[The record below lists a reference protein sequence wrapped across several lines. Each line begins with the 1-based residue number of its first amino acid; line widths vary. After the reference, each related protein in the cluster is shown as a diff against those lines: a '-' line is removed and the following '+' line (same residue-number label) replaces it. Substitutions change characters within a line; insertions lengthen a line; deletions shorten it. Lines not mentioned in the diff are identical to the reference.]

1 MKIYL
6 LLLAI
11 CLCFNTIAQKK
22 ELSLNESVLQQ
33 YRALAPDKM
42 HGFTWIPSTEKYSF
56 LTDKFTIIQI
66 KSAVDKT
73 FSLKIS
79 ITEVNSVLGAEFRSF
94 YGYSWKNKN
103 VILLHNGNVYYEFD
117 VNSKKGNKIIELDE
131 KAENVDYISDKDA
144 CAYTIQNNLFV
155 RKNGE
160 IIPITSNSDKNIVS
174 GKYIARNEFG
184 ISKGT
189 FWSPETN
196 LLAFYQKDET
206 DVHNYPLLDIEST
219 PGELIS
225 IKYPMAGQKSEKPRV
240 GIYDFRTKKT
250 VFISPRGKID
260 DYLTNLAWTP
270 DEKFI
275 VLVELNRAQN
285 HLWVNVYDA
294 ITGEFV
300 RSLFDEKNEKWV
312 EPENPVFFPS
322 KSSNNFIWI
331 SQRDGFNNLY
341 YYDWSD
347 KLKLQLTKNKFVTKN
362 IVSTINN
369 GSEIVFIATGENPLD
384 MNYYAV
390 NLKGK
395 QRLITKNSGT
405 HTLQIGLDGKWFFDE
420 YSSHSV
426 PSKSLLL
433 NTKGD
438 VISEL
443 LVSTDKLSEYKIG
456 TTEIGSIKADDGT
469 KLYTRLI
476 KPSNFDPTKKYPVMV
491 YVYGGPHAQ
500 MIQNEWLDGSN
511 LWMHW
516 MAEKGYLVFTVD
528 NRGSANRGFEFE
540 SGIHRQLGTIEM
552 EDQLQGVKYL
562 KSLPFVDTARLA
574 VHGWSFGGFM
584 TTSLMLRKPGT
595 FKVGVAGGPVT
606 DWKYYEIM
614 YGERYMDLPEEN
626 IDGYKNASLM
636 NYTKNLK
643 GNLLLIHGTADDVVV
658 MQHNYSLIK
667 QFVEDGIQVDFFPYP
682 MHPHNVMGKDRVHLI
697 EKILTYILKN
707 NN

>member
-1 MKIYL
+1 MKIFLFVLTIL
-6 LLLAI
+6 LSI
-11 CLCFNTIAQKK
+11 NSIAQKK
-22 ELSLNESVLQQ
+22 ELTLSESVLQQ
-33 YRALAPDKM
+33 YRTLGPDKM
-42 HGFTWIPSTEKYSF
+42 HGFQWVPKSNEYSY
-56 LTDKFTIIQI
+56 LIDKFSVLQINSVSDKFFSIQLTI
-66 KSAVDKT
+66 K
-73 FSLKIS
+73 
-79 ITEVNSVLGAEFRSF
+79 EVNTSLGIEMRNF
-94 YGYSWKNKN
+94 YGYSWKKKG
-103 VILLHNGNVYYEFD
+103 VILLRHENDFYEFD
-117 VNSKKGNKIIELDE
+117 VNTKKGVKLLEFDE
-131 KAENVDYISDKDA
+131 KAENLEFVPENNA
-144 CAYTIQNNLFV
+144 LAYTVTNNLYV
-155 RKNGE
+155 QKNGE
-160 IIPITSNSDKNIVS
+160 VIQITNNVDKNIVS
-174 GKYIARNEFG
+174 GKFIARNEFG
-184 ISKGT
+184 ISKGI
-189 FWSPETN
+189 FWSPASN
-196 LLAFYQKDET
+196 FLAFYQKDET
-206 DVHNYPLLDIEST
+206 DVHNYPLLDIEAT

-225 IKYPMAGQKSEKPRV
+225 IKYPMAGQKSEKPRI
-240 GIYDFRTKKT
+240 GIYDFKTKKT
-250 VFISPRGKID
+250 VFIAPRGKSD

-270 DEKFI
+270 DEKFVVI
-275 VLVELNRAQN
+275 VEINRGQN

-294 ITGEFV
+294 YTGEFV
-300 RSLFDEKNEKWV
+300 RSLFDEKNDKWV

-322 KSSNNFIWI
+322 KSSNDFVWI

-347 KLKLQLTKNKFVTKN
+347 KLKLQLTKNQFVTKS
-362 IVSTINN
+362 IVGTIDN
-369 GSEIVFIATGENPLD
+369 GNEIVFQATGENPLD
-384 MNYYAV
+384 MNYFAV
-390 NLKGK
+390 SLKGK

-405 HTLQIGLDGKWFFDE
+405 HSLQIGLDGKFFFDE
-420 YSSHSV
+420 YSSHSI
-426 PSKSLLL
+426 PSKSLIL
-433 NTKGD
+433 NAKGD
-438 VISEL
+438 VYKEL
-443 LVSTDKLSEYKIG
+443 LVSKDKLEDYKIG
-456 TTEIGSIKADDGT
+456 VTEIGSIQAEDGT

-476 KPSNFDPTKKYPVMV
+476 KPSNFDPSKKYPVMV

-528 NRGSANRGFEFE
+528 NRGSANRGFAFE

-626 IDGYKNASLM
+626 VEGYKKASLM

-667 QFVEDGIQVDFFPYP
+667 QFVEDGVQVDFFPYP

>member
-1 MKIYL
+1 MKIFLFVLTIL
-6 LLLAI
+6 LSI
-11 CLCFNTIAQKK
+11 NSIAQKK
-22 ELSLNESVLQQ
+22 ELTLSESVLQQ
-33 YRALAPDKM
+33 YRTLGPDKM
-42 HGFTWIPSTEKYSF
+42 HGFQWVPKSNEYSY
-56 LTDKFTIIQI
+56 LIDKFSVLQINSVSDKSFSIQLTI
-66 KSAVDKT
+66 K
-73 FSLKIS
+73 
-79 ITEVNSVLGAEFRSF
+79 EVNTSLGIEMRNF
-94 YGYSWKNKN
+94 YGYSWKKKG
-103 VILLHNGNVYYEFD
+103 VILLRHENDFYEFD
-117 VNSKKGNKIIELDE
+117 VNTKKGVKLLEFDE
-131 KAENVDYISDKDA
+131 KAENLEFVPENNA
-144 CAYTIQNNLFV
+144 LAYTVTNNLYV
-155 RKNGE
+155 QKNGE
-160 IIPITSNSDKNIVS
+160 VIQITNNVDKNIVS
-174 GKYIARNEFG
+174 GKFIARNEFG
-184 ISKGT
+184 ISKGI
-189 FWSPETN
+189 FWSPASN
-196 LLAFYQKDET
+196 FLAFYQKDET
-206 DVHNYPLLDIEST
+206 DVHNYPLLDIEAT

-225 IKYPMAGQKSEKPRV
+225 IKYPMAGQKSEKPRI
-240 GIYDFRTKKT
+240 GIYDFKTKKT
-250 VFISPRGKID
+250 VFIAPRGKSD

-270 DEKFI
+270 DEKFVVI
-275 VLVELNRAQN
+275 VEINRGQN

-294 ITGEFV
+294 YTGEFV
-300 RSLFDEKNEKWV
+300 RSLFDEKNDKWV

-322 KSSNNFIWI
+322 KSSNDFVWI

-347 KLKLQLTKNKFVTKN
+347 KLKLQLTKNQFVTKS
-362 IVSTINN
+362 IVGTIDN
-369 GSEIVFIATGENPLD
+369 GNEIVFQATGENPLD
-384 MNYYAV
+384 MNYFAV
-390 NLKGK
+390 SLKGK

-405 HTLQIGLDGKWFFDE
+405 HSLQIGLDGKFFFDE
-420 YSSHSV
+420 YSSHSI
-426 PSKSLLL
+426 PSKSLIL
-433 NTKGD
+433 NAKGD
-438 VISEL
+438 VYKEL
-443 LVSTDKLSEYKIG
+443 LVSKDKLEDYKIG
-456 TTEIGSIKADDGT
+456 VTEIGSIQAEDGT

-476 KPSNFDPTKKYPVMV
+476 KPSNFDPSKKYPVMV

-528 NRGSANRGFEFE
+528 NRGSANRGFVFE

-626 IDGYKNASLM
+626 VEGYKKASLM

-667 QFVEDGIQVDFFPYP
+667 QFVEDGVQVDFFPYP

>member
-1 MKIYL
+1 MRIIL
-6 LLLAI
+6 FLFSFSL
-11 CLCFNTIAQKK
+11 FSFSFAQKK
-22 ELSLNESVLQQ
+22 ELTLSESVLQQ
-33 YRALAPDKM
+33 YRALGADKM
-42 HGFTWIPSTEKYSF
+42 QGFSWVPNTAKYSF
-56 LTDKFTIIQI
+56 LKDKYTVLYVNTV
-66 KSAVDKT
+66 KDTSVL
-73 FSLKIS
+73 LKIS
-79 ITEVNSVLGAEFRSF
+79 ITEINAVLGTDFRNF
-94 YGYSWKNKN
+94 FGYSWKNEQN
-103 VILLHNGNVYYEFD
+103 ISLHTGSKYYEF
-117 VNSKKGNKIIELDE
+117 NIITKTGKKTTELPE
-131 KAENVDYISDKDA
+131 NVENVDYLSENDVVA
-144 CAYTIQNNLFV
+144 FTQQNNLFIQ
-155 RKNGE
+155 KNGAL
-160 IIPITSNSDKNIVS
+160 IPVTSNSDKNIVS
-174 GKYIARNEFG
+174 GKFFARNEFG

-189 FWSPETN
+189 FWSPNAN
-196 LLAFYQKDET
+196 LIAFYQKDET

-225 IKYPMAGQKSEKPRV
+225 IKYPMAGQKSEKPKV
-240 GIYDFRTKKT
+240 GIYDLRTKKT
-250 VFISPRGKID
+250 VFITPRGKSD

-270 DEKFI
+270 DEKQVVI
-275 VLVELNRAQN
+275 VELNRGQN
-285 HLWVNVYDA
+285 HFWVNVYDA
-294 ITGEFV
+294 VTGEFV

-322 KSSNNFIWI
+322 KTSNNFIWI

-341 YYDWSD
+341 YYDWNG
-347 KLKLQLTKNKFVTKN
+347 KLKQQLTYNKFVTKN
-362 IVSTINN
+362 IVGTINK
-369 GSEIVFIATGENPLD
+369 GAEVVFMATGESPLD
-384 MNYYAV
+384 MNYFAV

-395 QRLITKNSGT
+395 QRLITKSSGT
-405 HTLQIGLDGKWFFDE
+405 HTLQIGLDGNYFMDE

-433 NTKGD
+433 NAKGD
-438 VISEL
+438 IVKEL
-443 LVSTDKLSEYKIG
+443 LVASDKLADYKIG
-456 TTEIGSIKADDGT
+456 VTEISSIQALDGT

-516 MAEKGYLVFTVD
+516 MAEKGYLVFTLD
-528 NRGSANRGFEFE
+528 NRGSGYRGFAFE
-540 SGIHRQLGTIEM
+540 SGIHRQLGTIEI
-552 EDQLQGVKYL
+552 EDQLQGVKHL
-562 KSLPFVDTARLA
+562 KSLPFVDSTRLA

-606 DWKYYEIM
+606 DWKFYEIM

-626 IDGYKNASLM
+626 VEGYKNACLM

-643 GNLLLIHGTADDVVV
+643 GNLLLIHGTVDDVVV

-667 QFVEDGIQVDFFPYP
+667 QFVEDGIQMDFFPYP

>member
-1 MKIYL
+1 MRIFLTLFLFSIIYSSH
-6 LLLAI
+6 
-11 CLCFNTIAQKK
+11 AQKK
-22 ELSLNESVLQQ
+22 ELLLAESVLHQ
-33 YRALAPDKM
+33 YRALGPDKM
-42 HGFTWIPSTEKYSF
+42 HGFSWLPNTAKYSY
-56 LTDKFTIIQI
+56 LKDKFTVLQVVSVKDTSVL
-66 KSAVDKT
+66 KS
-73 FSLKIS
+73 IS
-79 ITEVNSVLGAEFRSF
+79 IAEINSVLGTDFKNF
-94 YGYSWKNKN
+94 YGYSWKSEQELILHAGNK
-103 VILLHNGNVYYEFD
+103 YYEFNI
-117 VNSKKGNKIIELDE
+117 NSKKGVKSIELPE
-131 KAENVDYISDKDA
+131 SAENVDLVPENNSA
-144 CAYTIQNNLFV
+144 AYTQENNLYV
-155 RKNGE
+155 KRNGE
-160 IIPITSNSDKNIVS
+160 VLQVTANTDKNIVS
-174 GKYIARNEFG
+174 GKFFARNEFG

-189 FWSPETN
+189 FWSPNAN
-196 LLAFYQKDET
+196 LIAFYQKDET

-225 IKYPMAGQKSEKPRV
+225 IKYPMAGQKSEKPKV
-240 GIYDFRTKKT
+240 GIYDLRTRKT
-250 VFISPRGKID
+250 VFINPRGKSD

-270 DEKFI
+270 DEKQVVI
-275 VLVELNRAQN
+275 VELNRAQN
-285 HLWVNVYDA
+285 HLWVNIYDA

-322 KSSNNFIWI
+322 KTSNNFIWI

-341 YYDWSD
+341 YYDWNGQ
-347 KLKLQLTKNKFVTKN
+347 LKLQLTKNKFVTKS
-362 IVSTINN
+362 ILGTINK
-369 GSEIVFIATGENPLD
+369 GTEVVFMATGESPLD
-384 MNYYAV
+384 MHYFAV

-395 QRLITKNSGT
+395 QRIITKNSGT
-405 HTLQIGLDGKWFFDE
+405 HTLQIGVDGNYFMDE

-433 NTKGD
+433 NAKGD
-438 VISEL
+438 VLKEL
-443 LVSTDKLSEYKIG
+443 LVSSDKLADYKIG
-456 TTEIGSIKADDGT
+456 TTEISSIVGGDGT

-516 MAEKGYLVFTVD
+516 MAEKGYLVFTLD
-528 NRGSANRGFEFE
+528 NRGSGNRGFAFE

-552 EDQLQGVKYL
+552 EDQLQGVNYL
-562 KSLPFVDTARLA
+562 KSLPFVDSTRLA

-606 DWKYYEIM
+606 DWKFYEIM

-626 IDGYKNASLM
+626 VEGYKNACLM

-643 GNLLLIHGTADDVVV
+643 GNLLLIHGTVDDVVV
-658 MQHNYSLIK
+658 MQHNYALVK
-667 QFVEDGIQVDFFPYP
+667 KFVEDGIQMDFFPYP
-682 MHPHNVMGKDRVHLI
+682 MHPHNVIGKDRVHLI

>member
-1 MKIYL
+1 MRISLFL
-6 LLLAI
+6 LTI
-11 CLCFNTIAQKK
+11 CLSISVVAQKK
-22 ELSLNESVLQQ
+22 ELTLNESVLQQ
-33 YRALAPDKM
+33 YRALGPDKM
-42 HGFTWIPSTEKYSF
+42 HGFVWLPNSDKYSY
-56 LTDKFTIIQI
+56 LTDKFSTLQI
-66 KSAVDKT
+66 NSAVDAN
-73 FSLKIS
+73 FSAKIT
-79 ITEVNSVLGAEFRSF
+79 ITEVNTSLTTEFRNF
-94 YGYSWKNKN
+94 FGYSWKNTT
-103 VILLHNGNVYYEFD
+103 VIILHAGNEYFEFD
-117 VNSKKGNKIIELDE
+117 ITTKKGSKILDLYE
-131 KAENVDYISDKDA
+131 KAENLDFVSDKNVT
-144 CAYTIQNNLFV
+144 AYTVQNNLYV
-155 RKNGE
+155 VKNGE
-160 IIPITSNSDKNIVS
+160 VVAITNNSDKNIVS

-189 FWSPETN
+189 FWSPQAN
-196 LLAFYQKDET
+196 LIAFYQKDESE
-206 DVHNYPLLDIEST
+206 VHNYPLLDIEST

-225 IKYPMAGQKSEKPRV
+225 IKYPMAGQKSERPKV
-240 GIYDFRTKKT
+240 GIYDFKTKKT
-250 VFISPRGKID
+250 VFISPRGKAD

-270 DEKFI
+270 DEKYVVI
-275 VLVELNRAQN
+275 IEVNRGQN
-285 HLWVNVYDA
+285 HLWVNIYDA
-294 ITGEFV
+294 LTGEFV

-312 EPENPVFFPS
+312 EPENPVFFP
-322 KSSNNFIWI
+322 KTTSNDFIWI

-347 KLKLQLTKNKFVTKN
+347 QLKLQLTNNKFVTKS
-362 IVSTINN
+362 IVGTINN
-369 GSEIVFIATGENPLD
+369 GSEVVFMATGESPLD
-384 MNYYAV
+384 MNYFAV
-390 NLKGK
+390 SLKGK

-405 HTLQIGLDGKWFFDE
+405 HSLQIGMDGRWFFDE

-426 PSKSLLL
+426 PSRSLLL
-433 NTKGD
+433 NAKGN
-438 VISEL
+438 ISKEL
-443 LVSTDKLSEYKIG
+443 MVSADKLADYKLG
-456 TTEIGSIKADDGT
+456 VTEIGSIKADDGT
-469 KLYTRLI
+469 KLFTRLI
-476 KPSNFDPTKKYPVMV
+476 KPSNFDPSKKYPVMV

-562 KSLPFVDTARLA
+562 KSLTYVDSTRLA

-626 IDGYKNASLM
+626 VEGYKRASLM

-667 QFVEDGIQVDFFPYP
+667 KFVEDGVQMDFFPYP

>member
-1 MKIYL
+1 MKIFLFVLTIL
-6 LLLAI
+6 LSI
-11 CLCFNTIAQKK
+11 NSIAQKK
-22 ELSLNESVLQQ
+22 ELTLSESVLQQ
-33 YRALAPDKM
+33 YRTLGPDKM
-42 HGFTWIPSTEKYSF
+42 HGFQWVPKSNEYSY
-56 LTDKFTIIQI
+56 LIDKFSVLQINSVSDKSFSIQLTI
-66 KSAVDKT
+66 K
-73 FSLKIS
+73 
-79 ITEVNSVLGAEFRSF
+79 EVNTSLGIEMRNF
-94 YGYSWKNKN
+94 YGYSWKKKG
-103 VILLHNGNVYYEFD
+103 VILLRHENDFYEFD
-117 VNSKKGNKIIELDE
+117 VNTKKGVKLLEFDE
-131 KAENVDYISDKDA
+131 KAENLEFVPENNA
-144 CAYTIQNNLFV
+144 LAYTVTNNLYV
-155 RKNGE
+155 QKNGE
-160 IIPITSNSDKNIVS
+160 VIQITNNVDKNIVS
-174 GKYIARNEFG
+174 GKFIARNEFG
-184 ISKGT
+184 ISKGI
-189 FWSPETN
+189 FWSPASN
-196 LLAFYQKDET
+196 FLAFYQKDET
-206 DVHNYPLLDIEST
+206 DVHNYPLLDIEAT

-225 IKYPMAGQKSEKPRV
+225 IKYPMAGQKSEKPRI
-240 GIYDFRTKKT
+240 GIYDFKTKKT
-250 VFISPRGKID
+250 VFIAPRGKSD

-270 DEKFI
+270 DEKFVVI
-275 VLVELNRAQN
+275 VEINRGQN

-294 ITGEFV
+294 YTGEFV
-300 RSLFDEKNEKWV
+300 RSLFDEKNDKWV

-322 KSSNNFIWI
+322 KSSNDFVWI

-347 KLKLQLTKNKFVTKN
+347 KLKLQLTKNQFVTKS
-362 IVSTINN
+362 IVGTIDN
-369 GSEIVFIATGENPLD
+369 GNEIVFQATGENPLD
-384 MNYYAV
+384 MNYFAV
-390 NLKGK
+390 SLKGK

-405 HTLQIGLDGKWFFDE
+405 HSLQIGLDGKFFFDE
-420 YSSHSV
+420 YSSHSI
-426 PSKSLLL
+426 PSKSLIL
-433 NTKGD
+433 NAKGD
-438 VISEL
+438 VYKYL
-443 LVSTDKLSEYKIG
+443 LVSKDKLEDYKIG
-456 TTEIGSIKADDGT
+456 VTEIGSIQAEDGT

-476 KPSNFDPTKKYPVMV
+476 KPSNFDPSKKYPVMV

-528 NRGSANRGFEFE
+528 NRGSANRGFVFE

-626 IDGYKNASLM
+626 VEGYKKASLM

-667 QFVEDGIQVDFFPYP
+667 QFVEDGVQVDFFPYP

>member
-6 LLLAI
+6 FLLVI
-11 CLCFNTIAQKK
+11 SISISSFAQKK
-22 ELSLNESVLQQ
+22 ELTLSESVLQQ
-33 YRALAPDKM
+33 YRALGPDKM
-42 HGFTWIPSTEKYSF
+42 HGFMWLPKSDKYSY
-56 LTDKFTIIQI
+56 LVDKFTTLKIN
-66 KSAVDKT
+66 SAVDSKIN
-73 FSLKIS
+73 FSVLIS
-79 ITEVNSVLGAEFRSF
+79 EVNTSLSTEFRGF
-94 YGYSWKNKN
+94 YGYTWKNEN
-103 VILLHNGNVYYEFD
+103 AIILHADNVYYEFD
-117 VNSKKGNKIIELDE
+117 VNTKKGRKIFDLDVKSENIDDEINKDLI
-131 KAENVDYISDKDA
+131 
-144 CAYTIQNNLFV
+144 AYTVQNNLFV
-155 RKNGE
+155 LKKGE
-160 IIPITSNSDKNIVS
+160 IIQITSNLDKNIVS
-174 GKYIARNEFG
+174 GKHFARNEFG

-189 FWSPETN
+189 FWSPN
-196 LLAFYQKDET
+196 GNFLAFYQKDET

-240 GIYDFRTKKT
+240 GIYNFNTKQT
-250 VFISPRGKID
+250 VFISPRGKSD
-260 DYLTNLAWTP
+260 DYLTNLSWTP
-270 DEKFI
+270 DEKYVVI
-275 VLVELNRAQN
+275 VELNRGQN
-285 HLWVNVYDA
+285 HLWVNIYDA
-294 ITGEFV
+294 FTGEFV
-300 RSLFDEKNEKWV
+300 RNLFDEKNEKWV

-322 KSSNNFIWI
+322 KSSNDFVWI

-341 YYDWSD
+341 YYDWSG
-347 KLKLQLTKNKFVTKN
+347 KLKLQLTKNKFVTKS
-362 IVSTINN
+362 IVSTINK
-369 GSEIVFIATGENPLD
+369 GSEIVFVATGENPLD
-384 MNYYAV
+384 MNYFAV
-390 NLKGK
+390 NFKGK
-395 QRLITKNSGT
+395 QRLITKKSGT
-405 HTLQIGLDGKWFFDE
+405 HSLQIGMDGKWFFDE
-420 YSSHSV
+420 FSSHSI

-433 NTKGD
+433 NGKGD
-438 VISEL
+438 EVNEL
-443 LVSTDKLSEYKIG
+443 LVAKDKLADYKIG
-456 TTEIGSIKADDGT
+456 ITEINSIKAEDGT

-476 KPSNFDPTKKYPVMV
+476 KPSNFDPAKKYPVMV

-516 MAEKGYLVFTVD
+516 MAEKGYLVFTLD

-540 SGIHRQLGTIEM
+540 SCIHRQLGTIEM

-562 KSLPFVDTARLA
+562 KSLPFVDSTKLA

-626 IDGYKNASLM
+626 VEGYKKASLM

-643 GNLLLIHGTADDVVV
+643 GNLLLIHGTVDDVVV

-667 QFVEDGIQVDFFPYP
+667 QFVEDGVQMDFFPYP

>member
-1 MKIYL
+1 MRIFL
-6 LLLAI
+6 F
-11 CLCFNTIAQKK
+11 LCSFSLFFVSFAQKK
-22 ELSLNESVLQQ
+22 ELTLSESVLQQ
-33 YRALAPDKM
+33 YRALGPDKM
-42 HGFTWIPSTEKYSF
+42 QGFSWIPNTAKYSF
-56 LTDKFTIIQI
+56 LKDKYTLLYVIAA
-66 KSAVDKT
+66 KDTSV
-73 FSLKIS
+73 LHKIS
-79 ITEVNSVLGAEFRSF
+79 IAEINSVLGTEFKNF
-94 YGYSWKNKN
+94 FGYSWENEQN
-103 VILLHNGNVYYEFD
+103 ILLHTGSKYYEFN
-117 VNSKKGNKIIELDE
+117 VVTKTGKKTVELPE
-131 KAENVDYISDKDA
+131 NTENVDYLPNNEVMA
-144 CAYTIQNNLFV
+144 FTQQNNLFIQ
-155 RKNGE
+155 KNGE
-160 IIPITSNSDKNIVS
+160 IIQVTANSDKNIVS
-174 GKYIARNEFG
+174 GKFFARNEFG

-189 FWSPETN
+189 FWSPNAN
-196 LLAFYQKDET
+196 LIAFYQKDET
-206 DVHNYPLLDIEST
+206 EVHNYPLLDIEST

-225 IKYPMAGQKSEKPRV
+225 IKYPMAGQKSEKPKV
-240 GIYDFRTKKT
+240 GIYDLQTKKT
-250 VFISPRGKID
+250 VFIAPRGKSD

-270 DEKFI
+270 DGKYVVI
-275 VLVELNRAQN
+275 VEVNRGQN
-285 HLWVNVYDA
+285 HFWVNVYDA

-300 RSLFDEKNEKWV
+300 RSLFDEKNDKWV

-341 YYDWSD
+341 YYDWNG
-347 KLKLQLTKNKFVTKN
+347 KLKQQLTNNKFVTKN
-362 IVSTINN
+362 IVGTINK
-369 GSEIVFIATGENPLD
+369 ETEVVFMATGDSPLD
-384 MNYYAV
+384 MHYFAV

-405 HTLQIGLDGKWFFDE
+405 HTLQIGLDGNYFMDE

-433 NTKGD
+433 NAKGD
-438 VISEL
+438 IAKEL
-443 LVSTDKLSEYKIG
+443 LVSSDKLADYKIG
-456 TTEIGSIKADDGT
+456 VTEISSIQALDGT
-469 KLYTRLI
+469 KLFTRLI

-516 MAEKGYLVFTVD
+516 LAEKGYLVFTID
-528 NRGSANRGFEFE
+528 NRGSGNRGFAFE

-552 EDQLQGVKYL
+552 EDQLQGVSYL
-562 KSLPFVDTARLA
+562 KSLPFVDSTRLA

-606 DWKYYEIM
+606 DWKFYEIM

-626 IDGYKNASLM
+626 VEGYKNACLM

-643 GNLLLIHGTADDVVV
+643 GNLLLIHGTVDDVVV

-667 QFVEDGIQVDFFPYP
+667 QFVEDGVQMDFFPYP

>member
-1 MKIYL
+1 MRFFLFLSLFLIV
-6 LLLAI
+6 
-11 CLCFNTIAQKK
+11 FSSFAQKK
-22 ELSLNESVLQQ
+22 ELTLSESVLQQ
-33 YRALAPDKM
+33 YRALGPDKM
-42 HGFTWIPSTEKYSF
+42 HGFSWIPNTTKYSF
-56 LTDKFTIIQI
+56 LKDKFTTLNIVAI
-66 KSAVDKT
+66 KDTTVLNS
-73 FSLKIS
+73 IS
-79 ITEVNSVLGAEFRSF
+79 IAEINTVLGTDFKNF
-94 YGYSWKNKN
+94 FGYSWKSEQE
-103 VILLHNGNVYYEFD
+103 ILLHAGSKYYAFNF
-117 VNSKKGNKIIELDE
+117 VTKKGQKTIELPE
-131 KAENVDYISDKDA
+131 NAENIDFVSGDEA
-144 CAYTIQNNLFV
+144 VAFTQQNNLV
-155 RKNGE
+155 ILKNGE
-160 IIPITSNSDKNIVS
+160 LIQVTANSDKNIVS
-174 GKYIARNEFG
+174 GKFFARNEFG

-189 FWSPETN
+189 FWSPNAN
-196 LLAFYQKDET
+196 LIAFYQKDET

-225 IKYPMAGQKSEKPRV
+225 IKYPMAGQKSEKPKV
-240 GIYDFRTKKT
+240 GIYDLRTKKT
-250 VFISPRGKID
+250 VFIAPRGKSD

-270 DEKFI
+270 DEKQVVI
-275 VLVELNRAQN
+275 VELNRGQN
-285 HLWVNVYDA
+285 HFWVNVYDA
-294 ITGEFV
+294 VSGEFI
-300 RSLFDEKNEKWV
+300 RSLFDEKNDKWV

-341 YYDWSD
+341 YYDWNG
-347 KLKLQLTKNKFVTKN
+347 KLKQQLTYNRFVAKN
-362 IVSTINN
+362 IVGTINK
-369 GSEIVFIATGENPLD
+369 ETEVVFMATGESPLD
-384 MNYYAV
+384 MNYFAV

-405 HTLQIGLDGKWFFDE
+405 HTLQIGVDGNYFMDE
-420 YSSHSV
+420 YSSHFV

-433 NTKGD
+433 NAKGD
-438 VISEL
+438 VVKEL
-443 LVSTDKLSEYKIG
+443 LVSSDKLANYKIG
-456 TTEIGSIKADDGT
+456 ITEISSINGVDGT

-516 MAEKGYLVFTVD
+516 MAEKGYLVFTLD
-528 NRGSANRGFEFE
+528 NRGSGNRGFAFE

-552 EDQLQGVKYL
+552 EDQLQGVNYL
-562 KSLPFVDTARLA
+562 KSLPFVDSTRLA

-606 DWKYYEIM
+606 DWKFYEIM

-626 IDGYKNASLM
+626 VEGYKNACLM

-643 GNLLLIHGTADDVVV
+643 GNLLLIHGTVDDVVV

-667 QFVEDGIQVDFFPYP
+667 QFVEDGVQMDFFPYP

>member
-1 MKIYL
+1 MTIL
-6 LLLAI
+6 LSI
-11 CLCFNTIAQKK
+11 NSIAQKK
-22 ELSLNESVLQQ
+22 ELTLSESVLQQ
-33 YRALAPDKM
+33 YRTLGPDKM
-42 HGFTWIPSTEKYSF
+42 HGFQWVPKSNEYSY
-56 LTDKFTIIQI
+56 LIDKFSVLQINSVSDKFFSIQLTI
-66 KSAVDKT
+66 K
-73 FSLKIS
+73 
-79 ITEVNSVLGAEFRSF
+79 EVNTSLGIEMRNF
-94 YGYSWKNKN
+94 YGYSWKKKG
-103 VILLHNGNVYYEFD
+103 VILLRHENDFYEFD
-117 VNSKKGNKIIELDE
+117 VNTKKGVKLLEFDE
-131 KAENVDYISDKDA
+131 KAENLEFVPENNA
-144 CAYTIQNNLFV
+144 LAYTVTNNLYV
-155 RKNGE
+155 QKNGE
-160 IIPITSNSDKNIVS
+160 VIQITNNVDKNIVS
-174 GKYIARNEFG
+174 GKFIARNEFG
-184 ISKGT
+184 ISKGI
-189 FWSPETN
+189 FWSPASN
-196 LLAFYQKDET
+196 FLAFYQKDET
-206 DVHNYPLLDIEST
+206 DVHNYPLLDIEAT

-225 IKYPMAGQKSEKPRV
+225 IKYPMAGQKSEKPRI
-240 GIYDFRTKKT
+240 GIYDFKTKKT
-250 VFISPRGKID
+250 VFIAPRGKSD

-270 DEKFI
+270 DEKFVVI
-275 VLVELNRAQN
+275 VEINRGQN

-294 ITGEFV
+294 YTGEFV
-300 RSLFDEKNEKWV
+300 RSLFDEKNDKWV

-322 KSSNNFIWI
+322 KSSNDFVWI

-347 KLKLQLTKNKFVTKN
+347 KLKLQLTKNQFVTKS
-362 IVSTINN
+362 IVGTIDN
-369 GSEIVFIATGENPLD
+369 GNEIVFQATGENPLD
-384 MNYYAV
+384 MNYFAV
-390 NLKGK
+390 SLKGK

-405 HTLQIGLDGKWFFDE
+405 HSLQIGLDGKFFFDE
-420 YSSHSV
+420 YSSHSI
-426 PSKSLLL
+426 PSKSLIL
-433 NTKGD
+433 NAKGD
-438 VISEL
+438 VYKEL
-443 LVSTDKLSEYKIG
+443 LVSKDKLEDYKIG
-456 TTEIGSIKADDGT
+456 VTEIGSIQAEDGT

-476 KPSNFDPTKKYPVMV
+476 KPSNFDPSKKYPVMV

-528 NRGSANRGFEFE
+528 NRGSANRGFAFE

-626 IDGYKNASLM
+626 VEGYKKASLM

-667 QFVEDGIQVDFFPYP
+667 QFVEDGVQVDFFPYP